1 VQQVPPPVLLEYDED
16 TNLKTVY
23 LENTSRQFDRTHTE
37 GTLAYVDRCAAF
49 EDGSADGD
57 WCALVVDRQQSMKLY
72 RDQDLTR
79 TQTARKTEAGRY
91 MLELYAKRR
100 PTRAFWVEAV
110 SSERKVVLAQQWVV
124 PDAAGRIRMPVG
136 LEQDLEIRAWLDYT
150 EDVSVDDLALVKETP
165 VADRS

>member
-1 VQQVPPPVLLEYDED
+1 
-16 TNLKTVY
+16 
-23 LENTSRQFDRTHTE
+23 
-37 GTLAYVDRCAAF
+37 
-49 EDGSADGD
+49 
-57 WCALVVDRQQSMKLY
+57 MKLY

-79 TQTARKTEAGRY
+79 GIAVDAPLDASQQGPRPARKTEAGRY

-136 LEQDLEIRAWLDYT
+136 LEHVEIRAWLDYT